1 MSSRREGEESTVHL
15 ISESSSGGSAPVD
28 DRQGKLESDSQMTD
42 IKTVEDS
49 TPGELKEESRA
60 SQGSEQ
66 HQPGASSGPE
76 AQAEHSRNQ
85 ALDEHAD
92 HDQHQRGEPRE
103 EPGAHR
109 DDQQTQPEPQI
120 AEEAGPGAP
129 AQESKPAP
137 DHMSEM
143 SAIRTL
149 KERALL
155 DGQEIPPKTEA
166 TTERRLGDEDSQ
178 SNLEYEFAQEQAD
191 RPGPGFPQPETPE
204 GQRQTPVPPEYKDD
218 FTPSLPPHYE
228 TRMDHEG
235 TPPSQDA
242 PGAVSQQTR
251 ESGTFYAAAKPSAEE
266 VQPANLRR
274 VSDDQSALGVEQT
287 EEGRVVV
294 VTDDDSGKISGA
306 SVDRIETPEGE
317 ETEMADKDA
326 TESFH
331 PHGAEDD
338 EPADTFSTTRDDD
351 LRQISRATG
360 SFTRDLGTRSKTR
373 EADENQQQRLEQPG
387 PYGPQYQDPQDSVEM
402 LGLSARNGAQQPSP
416 EEPSQVRTSSPKAP
430 QPQLARNVFTPSAE
444 EAAAGTS
451 VGGEAEARPSSTEP
465 TISLAE
471 IEEGV
476 ELKTAYLLQPDGT
489 PVPPEGQPSQ
499 SRSCK
504 LKSFV
509 KEIKVYEFFSFLKL
523 PMKSNVISVLYPG
536 YSILCAF
543 HHRIFGW
550 LIFKMKQF
558 LTGVL

>member
-15 ISESSSGGSAPVD
+15 ISESSSGVSAPVD
-28 DRQGKLESDSQMTD
+28 DSQGKPESDSQMTD

-60 SQGSEQ
+60 SPGSEQ
-66 HQPGASSGPE
+66 HQTGASLGPE

-85 ALDEHAD
+85 VLDEHAD

-103 EPGAHR
+103 EPGAYR
-109 DDQQTQPEPQI
+109 DDQQTQPEPQV

-137 DHMSEM
+137 DRMSEM
-143 SAIRTL
+143 SDIRTL

-166 TTERRLGDEDSQ
+166 TTERRLDDEDIQ
-178 SNLEYEFAQEQAD
+178 STLEYEFAREQAD
-191 RPGPGFPQPETPE
+191 RPGPGFPPPQLPE
-204 GQRQTPVPPEYKDD
+204 GQRQTAVPPEYRDD

-235 TPPSQDA
+235 TPRPQDA
-242 PGAVSQQTR
+242 PGAVSKQTR
-251 ESGTFYAAAKPSAEE
+251 DSGTFYAAAKPSAEE
-266 VQPANLRR
+266 VQQANLRR
-274 VSDDQSALGVEQT
+274 ISEDQPALGVEQA
-287 EEGRVVV
+287 EERRVVV
-294 VTDDDSGKISGA
+294 VTDDDFGNILGA

-317 ETEMADKDA
+317 ETEMMDKDA

-331 PHGAEDD
+331 THGAEDD
-338 EPADTFSTTRDDD
+338 KPADNFSTTRDDD
-351 LRQISRATG
+351 LRQISGATG
-360 SFTRDLGTRSKTR
+360 SFTRDLGTQSKTR
-373 EADENQQQRLEQPG
+373 DADEKQQQRLQQPG
-387 PYGPQYQDPQDSVEM
+387 PYGLQYEAPQDSVEM
-402 LGLSARNGAQQPSP
+402 LGLSAQDGVQQPSP
-416 EEPSQVRTSSPKAP
+416 GEPSHVRTSSPKAP
-430 QPQLARNVFTPSAE
+430 QPHSARNVFTPSAE
-444 EAAAGTS
+444 EAGAGTS
-451 VGGEAEARPSSTEP
+451 VGDEAEARPSSSDP
-465 TISLAE
+465 TISLTE

-504 LKSFV
+504 LKSFL
-509 KEIKVYEFFSFLKL
+509 KQMKVYEFFSFLKL
-523 PMKSNVISVLYPG
+523 PMKNNVISVLYPG